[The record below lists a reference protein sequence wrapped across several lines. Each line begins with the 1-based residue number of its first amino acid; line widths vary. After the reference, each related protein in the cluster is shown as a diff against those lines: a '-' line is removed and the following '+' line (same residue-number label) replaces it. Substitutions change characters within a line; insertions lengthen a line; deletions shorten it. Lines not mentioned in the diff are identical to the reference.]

1 MLNNWPIT
9 FYTPPNLL
17 VLVCHPFFHCKIKC
31 SVLDYDDDIT
41 TLTLHECIQELF
53 GGYDGVKLLIDYLKR
68 DIDKFGSG
76 LGHHRLLLAAV
87 DCVWCTVVGN
97 AVVEDMFLEQEG
109 VLILLDVLNVST

>member
-1 MLNNWPIT
+1 MKVKDSTNRLGRN
-9 FYTPPNLL
+9 
-17 VLVCHPFFHCKIKC
+17 
-31 SVLDYDDDIT
+31 YDVGII
-41 TLTLHECIQELF
+41 LCAMQELF

-109 VLILLDVLNVST
+109 VLILLDVLNVSNTHA